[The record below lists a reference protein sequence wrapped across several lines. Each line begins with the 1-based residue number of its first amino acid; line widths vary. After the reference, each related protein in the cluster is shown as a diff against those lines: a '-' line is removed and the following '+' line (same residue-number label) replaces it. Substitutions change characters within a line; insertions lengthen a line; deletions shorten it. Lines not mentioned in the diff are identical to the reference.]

1 MSWSLFKTKCMV
13 LVGGTHISIPQ
24 FAQTIADAYHQAV
37 SLHFDS
43 MTAGGRIINNS
54 PKFPILYQQIL
65 QQCQAN
71 NTQNNQIQFIQQ
83 LKPMI
88 ENYFVGLT
96 ILGPTGTVIITY
108 PGNFI
113 GLPITQ
119 NNNFNIMLDAMVMSF
134 RTHIMTIT
142 GIYTSSII
150 PGVTSPWSGALLQSL
165 P

>member
-43 MTAGGRIINNS
+43 MTAGGRIVNNS

-83 LKPMI
+83 LAPYI
-88 ENYFVGLT
+88 INYWVGLS
-96 ILGPTGTVIITY
+96 IIGPTGSVAVLN
-108 PGNFI
+108 PGTFV
-113 GLPITQ
+113 GVPVVQ
-119 NNNFNIMLDAMVMSF
+119 NTNFNIMLDAMVMSF

-142 GIYTSSII
+142 GVYVSSVV
-150 PGVTSPWSGALLQSL
+150 PGVTSPWSGTLLTCL